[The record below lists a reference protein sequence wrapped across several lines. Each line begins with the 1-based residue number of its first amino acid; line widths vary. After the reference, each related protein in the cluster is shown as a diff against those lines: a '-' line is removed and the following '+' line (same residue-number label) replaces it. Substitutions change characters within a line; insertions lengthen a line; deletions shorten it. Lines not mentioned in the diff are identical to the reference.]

1 MNQSWSFAILFD
13 KLSRIEQQSR
23 PKYKSAVPNWFIP
36 QTLHVLNLIIRFGT
50 CKVRRLK
57 RALGNNR
64 LLLLSGGKGF
74 QKSVAHQNFSPR
86 K

>member
-1 MNQSWSFAILFD
+1 MNQSRSFAILFD

-50 CKVRRLK
+50 CKVQRLK
-57 RALGNNR
+57 RALGN
-64 LLLLSGGKGF
+64 SGGKGF
-74 QKSVAHQNFSPR
+74 QKSVAHQNFSPP